1 MGHYSD
7 YYADKENHINK
18 RDKRDIEK
26 SLKLVYEFRMTAYT
40 KGIQHELDS
49 IEKYYK
55 AKLYDLRYVE

>member
-7 YYADKENHINK
+7 YYDDEEDRINK

-26 SLKLVYEFRMTAYT
+26 SLKLIHEFRMAAYT
-40 KGIQHELDS
+40 KGIQTELDS

-55 AKLYDLRYVE
+55 AKLFDLRYVE